1 METRVRC
8 LILDHDDTVVDSTA
22 VVHYP
27 SFVQYMNDCRGG
39 TDVTL
44 REYLEKNF
52 DPGIYPF
59 FREELGFSEAEM
71 LREQEYWNDFVQ
83 NRVPRAF
90 GGIRELL
97 EKQRAAGGYVTVV
110 SHSLRENILRDWR
123 ENGLGT
129 PDLTYG
135 WEVPRERRKPR
146 PDCVFEILE
155 TLGLRPE
162 EALVIDDL
170 KPGWEMARASG
181 VPFAAAGW
189 AYDIPGIE
197 GFMRRHS
204 DRYFKTVREMDGYLF
219 GDDIRG

>member
-1 METRVRC
+1 METRCRC

-22 VVHYP
+22 EVHYP
-27 SFVQYMNDCRGG
+27 CFVQYMNDRRGG

-52 DPGIYPF
+52 DPGICAF
-59 FREELGFSEAEM
+59 FREELGFSEEEM
-71 LREQEYWNDFVQ
+71 RREQAYWNDFVQ
-83 NRVPRAF
+83 DRVPRAYD
-90 GGIRELL
+90 GIRELL

-123 ENGLGT
+123 QNGLGE
-129 PDLTYG
+129 PDVTYG

-146 PDCVFEILE
+146 PDCVFEILG

-170 KPGWEMARASG
+170 KPGYEMARAAG

-197 GFMRRHS
+197 DFMRRHS
-204 DRYFKTVREMDGYLF
+204 DRYCRTVAELDAYLF
-219 GDDIRG
+219 GGAPRG